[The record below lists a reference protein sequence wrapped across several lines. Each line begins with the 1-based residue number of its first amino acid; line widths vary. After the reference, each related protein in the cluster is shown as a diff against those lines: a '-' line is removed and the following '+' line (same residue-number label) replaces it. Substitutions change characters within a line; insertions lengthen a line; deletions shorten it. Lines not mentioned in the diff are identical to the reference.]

1 MIDQNVMEIA
11 KSLLDLRERKR
22 EALDRRE
29 AQEKYLQKL
38 SDHEYKYNK
47 EQWESLQNCIKHQQK
62 KDSPSLV
69 TYSLSKKC
77 SKVSKNFRKK
87 NPMTGT
93 LEVNKT
99 TRYDIIKKWANKSHI
114 QKDARVDVLLDEILK
129 SDLAYDIIE
138 EKKIEAVVIAEM
150 ILRSHYS

>member
-62 KDSPSLV
+62 KRL
-69 TYSLSKKC
+69 SLSCDLFTIQEMLEGVKK
-77 SKVSKNFRKK
+77 
-87 NPMTGT
+87 
-93 LEVNKT
+93 L
-99 TRYDIIKKWANKSHI
+99 
-114 QKDARVDVLLDEILK
+114 QK
-129 SDLAYDIIE
+129 E
-138 EKKIEAVVIAEM
+138 EPNDWYA
-150 ILRSHYS
+150 